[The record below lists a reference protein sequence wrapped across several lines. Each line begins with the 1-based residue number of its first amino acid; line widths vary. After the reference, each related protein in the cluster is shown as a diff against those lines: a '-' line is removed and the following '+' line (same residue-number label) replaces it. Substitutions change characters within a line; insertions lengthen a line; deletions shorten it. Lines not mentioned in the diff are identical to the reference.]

1 MLFERNHT
9 PFEAAGAR
17 HQLAHSLIAL
27 GRREP
32 AAIALRAARAT
43 FEQLGAARHAAAA
56 RILLQELDLKPDG
69 PIGSAAK
76 LGRLTARELEVLRLV
91 AEGLSD
97 KEAAARL
104 QLSEHTI
111 HRHVGNIL
119 TKTGL
124 PSRAAAVAQA
134 ARSGLL

>member
-1 MLFERNHT
+1 L
-9 PFEAAGAR
+9 
-17 HQLAHSLIAL
+17 QLAHTWLAL
-27 GRREP
+27 GRRDP
-32 AAIALRAARAT
+32 AAIALSGAGTT

-56 RILLQELDLKPDG
+56 RILLQEIDLKPHG
-69 PIGSAAK
+69 PIGPVAR
-76 LGRLTARELEVLRLV
+76 LGRLTAREIEVLRLV
-91 AEGLSD
+91 AQGMND

-104 QLSEHTI
+104 KLSEHTI